1 MDNTQKDTHSE
12 NYVLT
17 KKMEKNGLQCT
28 DKVNGGGDS
37 ESIHLKRYFSIQ
49 FCSLSCTATISLYL
63 LQIDSEVALFSS
75 KQRKAEKIP
84 STAYQL
90 HSRILWLT
98 TSTDF

>member
-12 NYVLT
+12 KYVLT

-28 DKVNGGGDS
+28 DKVNGGDS